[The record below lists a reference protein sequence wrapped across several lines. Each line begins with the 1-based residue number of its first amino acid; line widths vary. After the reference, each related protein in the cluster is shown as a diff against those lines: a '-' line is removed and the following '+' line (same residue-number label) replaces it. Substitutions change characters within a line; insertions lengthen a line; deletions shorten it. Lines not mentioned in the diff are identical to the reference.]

1 MLRVVTKIKWH
12 PGVAE
17 LLIPAAEIRPH
28 PQNPNNGDRDV
39 VRESVLRNG
48 VYRPI
53 IVQQSTGYILAGHT
67 TFDALVEVQL
77 EDGVDQ
83 PLVPVSWV
91 KCDAKTAKR
100 IVLADN
106 QTAAKARMDDAL
118 LLDLLKDLDND
129 LLGTGFS
136 EDDPDELQR
145 HLDNMQLGDHI
156 DDDPSIGEIAL
167 KDGQIGVVVIL
178 DAERRSD
185 FYGILDDLDY
195 VIDARNMLK

>member
-28 PQNPNNGDRDV
+28 PQNPNNGERDV

-129 LLGTGFS
+129 
-136 EDDPDELQR
+136 
-145 HLDNMQLGDHI
+145 
-156 DDDPSIGEIAL
+156 PSIGEIAL